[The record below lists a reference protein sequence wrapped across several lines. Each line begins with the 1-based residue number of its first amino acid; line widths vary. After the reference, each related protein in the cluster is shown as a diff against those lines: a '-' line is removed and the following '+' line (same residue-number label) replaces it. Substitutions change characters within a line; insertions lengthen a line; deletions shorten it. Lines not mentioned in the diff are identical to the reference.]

1 MLLAPRVMVA
11 LDEQRRQDDDVT
23 LLERGTHAPLL
34 RFVIVRDN
42 LLRFASIY
50 SRPLGASV

>member
-23 LLERGTHAPLL
+23 LPERGTHAPLL
-34 RFVIVRDN
+34 G
-42 LLRFASIY
+42 L
-50 SRPLGASV
+50 